1 MKDVQRVET
10 RVGMHR
16 VHSVHAGAGEPLV
29 LLHGL
34 SGSHRWWRHNFQD
47 LAGSF
52 RVHVPELV
60 GFGASRAHGRRL
72 GIDELRDVMADWLEK
87 LDISRPHLM
96 GHSMGGQIAIHLIA
110 ERDVAVRR
118 LVLVASAGVPFE
130 FTAAELVRFMAA
142 ALPPRAWGTPT
153 FLPII
158 GLDAVRA
165 GPRSLLR
172 AGLTLLA
179 DDVTPLL
186 ARVTVPT
193 LVVWGRLDPLLPVAH
208 GNAIAAGI
216 PGARLAVVEDAAH
229 NVMADRPAEF
239 NRLVLDFL
247 RADA

>member
-1 MKDVQRVET
+1 
-10 RVGMHR
+10 
-16 VHSVHAGAGEPLV
+16 
-29 LLHGL
+29 
-34 SGSHRWWRHNFQD
+34 
-47 LAGSF
+47 
-52 RVHVPELV
+52 
-60 GFGASRAHGRRL
+60 
-72 GIDELRDVMADWLEK
+72 
-87 LDISRPHLM
+87 
-96 GHSMGGQIAIHLIA
+96 MGGQIAIHLIA